1 MSSGVVAVEA
11 VQAGNGVLAVD
22 LEVFP
27 EGGGM
32 CVGLV
37 AASHLAVV
45 RLVAGVDMRVLLSI
59 TGVGEPSVAAIK
71 LTFERFL
78 T

>member
-1 MSSGVVAVEA
+1 M
-11 VQAGNGVLAVD
+11 
-22 LEVFP
+22 FP
-27 EGGGM
+27 ERGRM

-37 AASHLAVV
+37 ASPDFAVV

-59 TGVGEPSVAAIK
+59 TGVGKPSVAAIK
-71 LTFERFL
+71 LTFEWFL

>member
-1 MSSGVVAVEA
+1 M
-11 VQAGNGVLAVD
+11 
-22 LEVFP
+22 FP
-27 EGGGM
+27 ERGRM

-37 AASHLAVV
+37 AASDFAVV
-45 RLVAGVDMRVLLSI
+45 GLVAGVDVRVLLSI

-71 LTFERFL
+71 LTFEWFL

>member
-59 TGVGEPSVAAIK
+59 TGVGEPSVAAIE
-71 LTFERFL
+71 LTFEWFL